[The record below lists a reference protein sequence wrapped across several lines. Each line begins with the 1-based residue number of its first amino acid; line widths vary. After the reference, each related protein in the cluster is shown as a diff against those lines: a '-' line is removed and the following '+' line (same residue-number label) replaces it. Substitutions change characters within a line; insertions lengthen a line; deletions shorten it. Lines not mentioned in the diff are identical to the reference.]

1 MRRVVSLYLPTWPT
15 DRLRWRM
22 GDTAPSPESPLVTA
36 ARDGQRRVVAAAD
49 RAARALGV
57 EVGLDLAQAQAHV
70 PGLHIV
76 SADPVAD
83 AAALDRLALWALRRY
98 SPLVALDPP
107 DGLLL
112 DMTGAAHLF
121 GGEPALLDD
130 MIARLKASRIAAR
143 AGLADT
149 VGAAHA
155 LARFAAAPA
164 AIALPQQTGEA
175 VAGLPLAALRLDP
188 LLVDRLHRLGFET
201 IAELAA
207 TPRAPLALRFGPEP
221 GRRLDQIF
229 GRLAEPIAPIQPRA
243 LIQLRRGFAE
253 PIAAPETL
261 ARYTLKLSEALCVAL
276 ERKGLGIRRAD
287 LLLQRVDNQLQS
299 IRIGTARPVRDPARL
314 ARLFIDRLESIDPGL
329 GIEAMILRATLTEP
343 LALRQRNALEDEAGS
358 DIAALIDTL
367 ANRIGA
373 EKLYRAVPVESD
385 LPERSVARVAPLDP
399 PLGQA
404 WPAHWPRPLRLLARP
419 EPVETMALLPDHP
432 PVHFTWRGTRRRIQ
446 RADGPERVFGEWW
459 RRAEESVAIRDYF
472 MVEDEA
478 GERFWLFRSGD
489 GADPASGDLRWY
501 IHGIFA

>member
-1 MRRVVSLYLPTWPT
+1 
-15 DRLRWRM
+15 M
-22 GDTAPSPESPLVTA
+22 GDTPSPPEAPLVTA
-36 ARDGQRRVVAAAD
+36 AREGQRRIIAAAD
-49 RAARALGV
+49 HAARALGI
-57 EVGLDLAQAQAHV
+57 EPGLDLAQAQARV

-76 SADPVAD
+76 PADPAAD
-83 AAALDRLALWALRRY
+83 AAALERLALWALRRY

-121 GGEPALLDD
+121 GGEPALLKG
-130 MIARLKASRIAAR
+130 MIARLKKTRIAAR

-155 LARFAAAPA
+155 LARFAARPV
-164 AIALPQQTGEA
+164 AIALPRQTSEA
-175 VAGLPLAALRLDP
+175 VASLPLAALRLDP
-188 LLVDRLHRLGFET
+188 LLIDRLRRLGFES

-207 TPRAPLALRFGPEP
+207 TPRAPLALRFGAEP

-261 ARYTLKLSEALCVAL
+261 ARYTSKLSEALCVKL
-276 ERKGLGIRRAD
+276 EQQGLGIRRAD
-287 LLLQRVDNQLQS
+287 LLFQRVDNQIQS
-299 IRIGTARPVRDPARL
+299 IRIGTARPVRDAARL

-329 GIEAMILRATLTEP
+329 GVEAMSLRATLTEP
-343 LALRQRNALEDEAGS
+343 LALRQRNALEDETGS

-373 EKLYRAVPVESD
+373 EKLYRAAPIESD
-385 LPERSVARVAPLDP
+385 LPERTVTRVAPLAP
-399 PLGQA
+399 PGVAA
-404 WPAHWPRPLRLLARP
+404 WPAPWPRPLRLLTPP

-432 PVHFTWRGTRRRIQ
+432 PVHFIWRGTRRRVA
-446 RADGPERVFGEWW
+446 RADGPERIFGEWW
-459 RRAEESVAIRDYF
+459 RRAAEEAATRDYF

>member
-1 MRRVVSLYLPTWPT
+1 MS
-15 DRLRWRM
+15 
-22 GDTAPSPESPLVTA
+22 DTAPSPEKPLVTV

-57 EVGLDLAQAQAHV
+57 EAGLALAQAQARV
-70 PGLHIV
+70 PGLHVV
-76 SADPVAD
+76 SADPAAD
-83 AAALDRLALWALRRY
+83 AAALERLALWALRRY

-121 GGEPALLDD
+121 GGEKALLAD
-130 MIARLKASRIAAR
+130 MIARLKRARIAAR

-155 LARFAAAPA
+155 LARFAERPG
-164 AIALPQQTGEA
+164 AIAPPQQTVEA

-188 LLVDRLHRLGFET
+188 LLVDRLRRLGFET

-207 TPRAPLALRFGPEP
+207 TPRAPLALRFGSEP

-229 GRLAEPIAPIQPRA
+229 GRLFEPIAPIQPRA
-243 LIQLRRGFAE
+243 LIQFRRGFAE
-253 PIAAPETL
+253 PIGAPETL
-261 ARYTLKLSEALCVAL
+261 ARYTSKLSEALCVEL

-287 LLLQRVDNQLQS
+287 LLFQRLDNHIQS
-299 IRIGTARPVRDPARL
+299 IRIGTSRPVRDPARL
-314 ARLFIDRLESIDPGL
+314 ARLFTDRLESIDPGL
-329 GIEAMILRATLTEP
+329 GIEAMTLRATLAEP
-343 LALRQRNALEDEAGS
+343 LGLRQCNALEDETSS

-373 EKLYRAVPVESD
+373 EKLYRAAPVESD
-385 LPERSVARVAPLDP
+385 LPERAVMRLAPLEKP
-399 PLGQA
+399 RNRS
-404 WPAHWPRPLRLLARP
+404 WPAHWPRPLRLLAPP

-432 PVHFTWRGTRRRIQ
+432 PVHFTWRGTRRRIK
-446 RADGPERVFGEWW
+446 RADGPERIFGEWW
-459 RRAEESVAIRDYF
+459 RPAAEAAAIRDYF

-489 GADPASGDLRWY
+489 GTDPASGDLRWY

>member
-1 MRRVVSLYLPTWPT
+1 
-15 DRLRWRM
+15 M
-22 GDTAPSPESPLVTA
+22 GDTAPPPESPLVTA
-36 ARDGQRRVVAAAD
+36 ARDGQRRIVAAAD

-57 EVGLDLAQAQAHV
+57 EPGLALAQAQARV
-70 PGLHIV
+70 PGLHV
-76 SADPVAD
+76 GSADAAAD

-107 DGLLL
+107 DGLLI

-121 GGEPALLDD
+121 GGERALLDD
-130 MIARLKASRIAAR
+130 MIARLKASKIAAR

-155 LARFAAAPA
+155 LARFAARPA
-164 AIALPQQTGEA
+164 AIAPPHQAGEA

-188 LLVDRLHRLGFET
+188 PLVDRLRRLGFET
-201 IAELAA
+201 IAELAE

-243 LIQLRRGFAE
+243 LLALRRGFAE

-261 ARYTLKLSEALCVAL
+261 ARSTLRLSEALSIEL
-276 ERKGLGIRRAD
+276 ERQGLGIRRAD
-287 LLLQRVDNQLQS
+287 LLFQRVDNQVQS
-299 IRIGTARPVRDPARL
+299 IRIGTARPLRDAPRL
-314 ARLFIDRLESIDPGL
+314 ARLFTDRLESIDPGL
-329 GIEAMILRATLTEP
+329 GIEAMTLRATLAEP
-343 LALRQRNALEDEAGS
+343 LALRQRSALEDEAGS

-373 EKLYRAVPVESD
+373 EKLYRAAPVESD

-399 PLGQA
+399 PLGRA
-404 WPAHWPRPLRLLARP
+404 WPELWPRPFRLLAPP
-419 EPVETMALLPDHP
+419 EPVETLALLPDHP
-432 PVHFTWRGTRRRIQ
+432 PVHFIWRGTRRRIK
-446 RADGPERVFGEWW
+446 RADGPERIFGEWW
-459 RRAEESVAIRDYF
+459 RRAAEDAAIRDYF
-472 MVEDEA
+472 IVEDEV